1 VASQTPTTQS
11 VAGSSSAV
19 RLNPSER
26 RLRIALVLAIALSI
40 VGAAW
45 FIGGRQGFGDIGRG
59 GINTELLPKVG
70 QVAPDFTT
78 HDVDGNVVSLSD
90 FKGQPVWLN
99 FWGSWCPPCR
109 SEMPDVQAAYQQL
122 ALKGIVLL
130 AISLDESP
138 RKAAEF
144 AQKNKA
150 TFTILSDPN
159 RDNTG
164 GSYPILNF
172 PTHIFIDS
180 TGVVQRVV
188 LSDLSTEEALQF
200 GNELIAE
207 NDQR

>member
-1 VASQTPTTQS
+1 MASQTPTKQS

-19 RLNPSER
+19 RLNPSEK
-26 RLRIALVLAIALSI
+26 RLRISLAFAIALSI

-45 FIGGRQGFGDIGRG
+45 FIGGRQGFGEIGKG
-59 GINTELLPKVG
+59 GVNTKLLPKVG
-70 QVAPDFTT
+70 QLAPDFTT
-78 HDVDGNVVSLSD
+78 YDVDGNVVKLSD

-122 ALKGIVLL
+122 APKGIVLL

-138 RKAAEF
+138 QKAAEF

-159 RDNTG
+159 RENTG

-172 PTHIFIDS
+172 PTHIFIAS

-200 GNELIAE
+200 GNELIALS
-207 NDQR
+207 DQR